1 MQQFDQIAAF
11 VGEGKDRSA
20 TRIVAKACDDFGMQ
34 SVEGLAHVTGL
45 EREKDTQAAGEC
57 QHGRRRKVRSSTA
70 SGSAAREGISIVDP
84 HGRMTRNA
92 AVAAGADDGGGGGGG
107 LDVVDDVD
115 CIRGYVCSLCPRVT
129 SGRRLSAYPVYAIYA
144 TQASGF
150 QRSLI
155 EIMPSMAK

>member
-1 MQQFDQIAAF
+1 MM
-11 VGEGKDRSA
+11 VESEG
-20 TRIVAKACDDFGMQ
+20 
-34 SVEGLAHVTGL
+34 
-45 EREKDTQAAGEC
+45 AG
-57 QHGRRRKVRSSTA
+57 S
-70 SGSAAREGISIVDP
+70 
-84 HGRMTRNA
+84 
-92 AVAAGADDGGGGGGG
+92 
-107 LDVVDDVD
+107 DVVDDVD